1 MHAAGQGRG
10 MSMLKRFVVFF
21 GLGLGLMFGVRL
33 ALAQTPAPAVT
44 DDEVNRVAKQMFCP
58 VCENVPLDVC
68 PTEACRQWRQTIRE
82 KLQAGW
88 SDQQIKDYFV
98 EQYGERVLAQPST
111 RGIVNV
117 LLWVLPPVGVLV
129 GAVILWRVLRQMAP
143 KPAAAAPP
151 ASGGPAAGQDDYLA
165 RLEAELKERK

>member
-1 MHAAGQGRG
+1 
-10 MSMLKRFVVFF
+10 MLKRVLFF
-21 GLGLGLMFGVRL
+21 LAVGLGVVLAARA
-33 ALAQTPAPAVT
+33 ALAQATPPVIT

-68 PTEACRQWRQTIRE
+68 PTEACRQWRETIRE

-111 RGIVNV
+111 RGLNILV
-117 LLWVLPPVGVLV
+117 WVLPPIGVLV
-129 GAVILWRVLRQMAP
+129 GAIVLWRVLRQMVRPAAP
-143 KPAAAAPP
+143 AAPGAEAPPAAA
-151 ASGGPAAGQDDYLA
+151 DEYTA

>member
-1 MHAAGQGRG
+1 MF
-10 MSMLKRFVVFF
+10 KRFLI
-21 GLGLGLMFGVRL
+21 GLALGLGVVLGVRV
-33 ALAQTPAPAVT
+33 ALAQTPAPAIS

-111 RGIVNV
+111 RGLNILV
-117 LLWVLPPVGVLV
+117 WVLPPIGVLV
-129 GAVILWRVLRQMAP
+129 GAIVLWRVLRQMVRPAAP
-143 KPAAAAPP
+143 AAPGAEAPPAAA
-151 ASGGPAAGQDDYLA
+151 DEYTA